1 MRVLTLSN
9 QKSQILLNF
18 IFFSSLSCLVTNF
31 EHGDNP
37 TANHTYE
44 YLSCDQRSS
53 KFGLKW
59 EGKAF
64 EEEGRI
70 FEITFCEK

>member
-1 MRVLTLSN
+1 M
-9 QKSQILLNF
+9 QILILY
-18 IFFSSLSCLVTNF
+18 SVYGLTGLLECGYYVTHF

-53 KFGLKW
+53 KFGLIW

-64 EEEGRI
+64 EEDGRI

>member
-1 MRVLTLSN
+1 M
-9 QKSQILLNF
+9 QILILY
-18 IFFSSLSCLVTNF
+18 SVYGLTGLLECGYYVTHF

-53 KFGLKW
+53 KFGL
-59 EGKAF
+59 
-64 EEEGRI
+64 I
-70 FEITFCEK
+70 